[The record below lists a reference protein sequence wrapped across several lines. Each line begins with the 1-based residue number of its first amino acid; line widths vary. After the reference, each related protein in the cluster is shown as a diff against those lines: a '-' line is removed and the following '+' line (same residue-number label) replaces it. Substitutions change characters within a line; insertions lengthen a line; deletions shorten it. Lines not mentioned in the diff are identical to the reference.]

1 MSVALDTD
9 GLRPQD
15 LVLTI
20 FGAHVR
26 RPGQRVWSGGM
37 VDILENLEFTTGSA
51 RAALARLVNRDLLA
65 RTREGRLA
73 FYSITQRADAL
84 LSEGDRRI
92 FTFGRTE
99 PAVEQW
105 TVLWHAIP
113 EDRRV
118 SRSRFASRLRFL
130 GFGSV
135 QDATWVAA
143 RNREHEV
150 RLLLHELDIRPYVSV
165 MVGHMPA
172 EVPPVALVAQ
182 AWRLDEVAKR
192 YEAFLSA
199 FGGFRKAS
207 ARRSLSTA
215 DAFKSRTLLLHRFRA
230 FPAIDPEL
238 SEGIDTVRDLRR
250 QAVECFDEV
259 YATLEEKAS
268 EHFWETVEPRSVAEV
283 AS

>member
-1 MSVALDTD
+1 MSVSLDTD

-15 LVLTI
+15 VVLTI
-20 FGAHVR
+20 FGSHVR

-37 VDILENLEFTTGSA
+37 VEILERLEFTTGSA

-92 FTFGRTE
+92 FSFGRTE

-182 AWRLDEVAKR
+182 AWRLEDVSRR
-192 YEAFLSA
+192 YEGFLSE
-199 FGGFRKAS
+199 FGGFRKAA
-207 ARRSLSTA
+207 ARRSLSAA
-215 DAFKSRTLLLHRFRA
+215 DAFKSRTLLLHRFRS
-230 FPAIDPEL
+230 FPSIDPEL
-238 SEGIDTVRDLRR
+238 SAGIDTVRDLRR

-259 YATLEEKAS
+259 YAALEEKAA
-268 EHFWETVEPRSVAEV
+268 EHFWKTVEPKSARRVSV
-283 AS
+283 

>member
-1 MSVALDTD
+1 M
-9 GLRPQD
+9 
-15 LVLTI
+15 I
-20 FGAHVR
+20 
-26 RPGQRVWSGGM
+26 
-37 VDILENLEFTTGSA
+37 
-51 RAALARLVNRDLLA
+51 
-65 RTREGRLA
+65 
-73 FYSITQRADAL
+73 
-84 LSEGDRRI
+84 RRI

-165 MVGHMPA
+165 MVGHVPA

-182 AWRLDEVAKR
+182 AWRLDEVGKR

-207 ARRSLSTA
+207 ARRSLSAA
-215 DAFKSRTLLLHRFRA
+215 DAFKSRTLLLHRFRS

-259 YATLEEKAS
+259 YATLEEKAA
-268 EHFWETVEPRSVAEV
+268 EHFWETVEPRSVV
-283 AS
+283 PVGT